1 MSREPSWERL
11 DQLFDEGLAIPASER
26 GAWLRAACADDDVL
40 RARLERMF
48 AAHDSPG
55 FLDRP
60 LARPATQDLRARVSD
75 ALAARY
81 QIIET
86 LGTGGMAS
94 VFRAREIKH
103 DRSVVIKVLEPT
115 LGETMGDGRFLDEVR
130 IAARLSHPHILTF
143 IDSGEVDGLLYYVM
157 PFVGGETMRDRL
169 AASGPRPVQEAVA
182 LLRDVADA
190 LAYAHASGIV
200 HRDLKP
206 GNVLCVGDHAF
217 LFDFG
222 IAKFDT
228 DGERPHATM
237 PGVPIGTPGYMAPEQ
252 AASRPVDHRADIYA
266 WGLLARELFTGTR
279 TPERPLQ
286 ELRPDA
292 PRSLV
297 ALVEAC
303 LAIDPAE
310 RPQSAHMLV
319 AALDALITTRRP
331 RPWWRLAAAAAL
343 LVAVGALALRDRTPA
358 VPEVGSI
365 AGPIAVLPLRN
376 ETGDSALAGW
386 GRLAGDW
393 VTQGL
398 HEAGLAPVVPWPTM
412 LITAADVRPDGA
424 DPVALARRQ
433 TGAATI
439 VTGSYYRTDDSLR
452 FQASITD
459 ARTGRLLAA
468 IPPVVVALDS
478 AAAAVREL
486 RDRLMGAVAV
496 SFDERLPTALNVSTT
511 PPTWDAYRLFD
522 QALIE
527 FNAYRYDDAS
537 EGFVAAWRRDSSF
550 VPALIYA
557 ALATT
562 NSGDVPLGD
571 SLIREVLARR
581 AKLSTYHAA
590 LADFIEAYLAGD
602 RGRALAPIQRAM
614 ALAPGSRASYS
625 AAYILLQL
633 NRPAEAAAMLRQL
646 DPDHGPMRDWPSYW
660 SQRAYAAHLLGD
672 HADELGLAREM
683 KRRFPAQ
690 RVAWVIEARAL
701 AAMGRH
707 AALDSLLQAAS
718 TLEPDVYWSQG
729 AMRVVAAEE
738 YEVHASGD
746 SMAAYRDA
754 AAWFESRL
762 ADLPKDRNHRSW
774 LSQAMLGLRQFERAE
789 QLLDELDREGPE
801 RIFQRGQLAAL
812 AARRGNGPLA
822 MRRLGNSPGSSHGE
836 FAIYQA
842 RVAALL
848 GRRDEAFARLSEGLR
863 LGVYNWHWQQHAM
876 QRDLASLADDP
887 RYARLLAPIP
897 PPQR

>member
-1 MSREPSWERL
+1 MNRDPAWERL
-11 DQLFDEGLAIPASER
+11 DRLFDEGITVPASER
-26 GAWLRAACADDDVL
+26 GAWLRAACADDDAL

-60 LARPATQDLRARVSD
+60 LARPAAGDLRDRV
-75 ALAARY
+75 AAAFAERY
-81 QIIET
+81 EIVET

-94 VFRAREIKH
+94 VFRARELKH
-103 DRSVVIKVLEPT
+103 DRSVVIKVLEPG
-115 LGETMGDGRFLDEVR
+115 LGGPMGDGRFLDEVR
-130 IAARLSHPHILTF
+130 IAARLSHPHILTL
-143 IDSGEVDGLLYYVM
+143 IDSGEVDGLLFYVM
-157 PFVGGETMRDRL
+157 PYVGGETMRERL
-169 AASGPRPVQEAVA
+169 ARSGPRPLQEAVA

-222 IAKFDT
+222 IAKFESGT
-228 DGERPHATM
+228 ERPHATM
-237 PGVPIGTPGYMAPEQ
+237 PGIPIGTPGYMAPEQ

-279 TPERPLQ
+279 TPERALQ

-310 RPQSAHMLV
+310 RPQSARMLV
-319 AALDALITTRRP
+319 AALDALITTRRQ
-331 RPWWRLAAAAAL
+331 RPWWLLAAAAAL
-343 LVAVGALALRDRTPA
+343 LVAAGALVARGRTPA
-358 VPEVGSI
+358 LPEVGSI
-365 AGPIAVLPLRN
+365 AGPIAVMPLRD
-376 ETGDSALAGW
+376 ETADSSLAGW

-398 HEAGLAPVVPWPTM
+398 HEAGLVPVIPWPTM
-412 LITAADVRPDGA
+412 LITAADLGPDGG

-433 TGAATI
+433 TGAATV

-459 ARTGRLLAA
+459 ARSGRLLAA
-468 IPPVVVALDS
+468 IPPVVVGRDS
-478 AAAAVREL
+478 AAAAVRQL

-496 SFDERLPTALNVSTT
+496 SFDERLPAALNVSTT

-537 EGFVAAWRRDSSF
+537 AGFVGAWRRDSSF

-557 ALATT
+557 ALAAT
-562 NSGDVPLGD
+562 NSGDVPRGD
-571 SLIREVLARR
+571 SLIREVLLRR
-581 AKLSTYHAA
+581 ERLSTYHAA

-614 ALAPGSRASYS
+614 ALAPGSRASYN

-633 NRPAEAAAMLRQL
+633 NRPAEADAMLRQL
-646 DPDHGPMRDWPSYW
+646 DPDRGPMREWPSYW
-660 SQRAYAAHLLGD
+660 SQRAYAAHLLGA
-672 HADELGLAREM
+672 HEEEVALAREM
-683 KRRFPAQ
+683 KHRFPTQ

-701 AAMGRH
+701 AAMGRQV
-707 AALDSLLQAAS
+707 ALDSLLQEAS
-718 TLEPDVYWSQG
+718 TLAPDVYWSQG

-738 YEVHASGD
+738 YGVHGTGD
-746 SMAAYRDA
+746 STAAHRDA
-754 AAWFESRL
+754 AAWLEARL
-762 ADLPKDRNHRSW
+762 ADQPKDRNHRSW
-774 LSQAMLGLRQFERAE
+774 LSQAMLGLGRFDRAE
-789 QLLDELDREGPE
+789 ELLDALDREGPE
-801 RIFQRGQLAAL
+801 RIYHRGQLATL
-812 AARRGNGPLA
+812 AARRGNAPLA
-822 MRRLGNSPGSSHGE
+822 MRRLGNAPGSSHGE
-836 FAIYQA
+836 FAVYQA

-863 LGVYNWHWQQHAM
+863 LGVYNWHWMHHEL
-876 QRDLASLADDP
+876 QRDFARISDDP

-897 PPQR
+897 PQP